1 MQPQLVPVITQ
12 AWSGD
17 GHAPSHCGTSA
28 LPQDTLRHAHEPV
41 PTAARQLEPAPHDP
55 VHCPFSKRQAV
66 LPAVVVVVELP
77 GTVVVDAPGT
87 VVVVGPA
94 DGFAAGYR
102 ASVGRGGQPCVSR
115 RRPAAAAVF
124 RPPAGT

>member
-66 LPAVVVVVELP
+66 LPTVVVVVELP
-77 GTVVVDAPGT
+77 RKVLPWRWGRLRHLRPE
-87 VVVVGPA
+87 
-94 DGFAAGYR
+94 GFGFTTPYFG
-102 ASVGRGGQPCVSR
+102 SS
-115 RRPAAAAVF
+115 
-124 RPPAGT
+124 